1 MNKTIKMKIKIL
13 LTLLIAVVT
22 INYSFGQKNS
32 KKITITGIV
41 VDANQNPVRDA
52 IVIIDGR
59 KTSSVTDK
67 NGFYKVKVKPASQKI
82 GLLTFVPGINEEEI
96 NGRINI
102 NFTLSV
108 PMPQMMNKTNFSEGE
123 EEVNIGYGTMKRK
136 NMTNQVD
143 RIDGTNKKYSAYTSI
158 YDMLR
163 GEIPGVQVNGKSI
176 SIQGVSSF
184 TLTDEPLFVVDGMVV
199 SSIDDIQPIMVKSIE
214 VLKGPAASIYG
225 SRGANGVIMIT
236 LIGASDKK

>member
-1 MNKTIKMKIKIL
+1 MKIKIL
-13 LTLLIAVVT
+13 LILLVAVVT
-22 INYSFGQKNS
+22 INCSFGQKNS

-52 IVIIDGR
+52 IIIIDGR
-59 KTSSVTDK
+59 KTNSVTNK
-67 NGFYKVKVKPASQKI
+67 KGVYKVKVSPSSQKI
-82 GLLTFVPGINEEEI
+82 GLMTFVSFIDEEAI

-102 NFTLSV
+102 NFTLSSAI
-108 PMPQMMNKTNFSEGE
+108 PQQMTKPNFSEGE

-143 RIDGTNKKYSAYTSI
+143 RIDGTNNKYSAYTSI

-184 TLTDEPLFVVDGMVV
+184 TLTDEPLFVVDGLVV

-236 LIGASDKK
+236 LIGASDNK

>member
-1 MNKTIKMKIKIL
+1 MRIKIILIL
-13 LTLLIAVVT
+13 LFAVFA
-22 INYSFGQKNS
+22 INCSFGQKNS

-41 VDANQNPVRDA
+41 VDVNQNPVRDA

-67 NGFYKVKVKPASQKI
+67 KGFYKVKVSPSSQKI
-82 GLLTFVPGINEEEI
+82 GLLTFVSGIIEEEI

-108 PMPQMMNKTNFSEGE
+108 PIPQQMNKPNFSEGE

-136 NMTNQVD
+136 NMTNQVE

-158 YDMLR
+158 YDMLQ
-163 GEIPGVQVNGKSI
+163 GEIPGVQVSGKSI

-199 SSIDDIQPIMVKSIE
+199 SSIDDVQPIMVKSIE

-236 LIGASDKK
+236 LIGASDNK